1 MCLAGLR
8 APALGRGLSVR
19 GEGGGFGK
27 EDSECGSEGEERP
40 QVWGAGLEKAVG
52 RGRGAAG
59 VGAGPGGTTGWPGG
73 GACEVRPKPLERAA
87 PEDSTGARGGARET
101 CRGRGRGSEWLQ
113 VRKPGPR

>member
-1 MCLAGLR
+1 MVRRTASVGAKVRKGLR
-8 APALGRGLSVR
+8 
-19 GEGGGFGK
+19 
-27 EDSECGSEGEERP
+27 CG
-40 QVWGAGLEKAVG
+40 GAGLEKAVG

-101 CRGRGRGSEWLQ
+101 CRVRGRGSEWLQ